1 MKPALVSSG
10 IIECHSYTDHI
21 PDYAEHELARL
32 HAGRYSSLPHFEIYG
47 LTEQASTYVARRGEQ
62 ATTLLLY
69 RRDGPIVRVLNEG
82 IPLTMDAAQ
91 RFAAHMFQRERP
103 PAAVLLRAVQMD
115 DAPADALTQRVDC
128 EQDSVLPLPAD
139 HQAYLN
145 SLGSCTRSLLK
156 NRLNK
161 IRREHPSFAF
171 HVAEQD
177 RIDPQHVRTILALHR
192 ERGSS
197 WRHAVQLDAGE
208 EARVM
213 QMVARCGLVGVAVI
227 GGRCCGGSICYRNG
241 DVVSARF
248 LAHDAAYDLYR
259 LGFLCAYLMCATCV
273 EHSGIQ
279 QFNFGWGKEAY
290 KFRLGGKPRTLSDV
304 MIYRNQTQ
312 RLRLA
317 PLGLQLLGRGWQ
329 FRLRRLKNFFRA

>member
-1 MKPALVSSG
+1 MKPARISPG
-10 IIECHSYTDHI
+10 IVECHSYPDHI

-47 LTEQASTYVARRGEQ
+47 LTEQASTYVARRDAQ
-62 ATTLLLY
+62 PTTLLLY

-82 IPLTMDAAQ
+82 IPLTMNEAQ
-91 RFAAHMFQRERP
+91 RFATHIFGSPQP
-103 PAAVLLRAVQMD
+103 PAAVLLRAVRMD
-115 DAPADALTQRVDC
+115 DAPADALTQRVEC
-128 EQDSVLPLPAD
+128 EQDSVLTLPD
-139 HQAYLN
+139 NKENYLN

-156 NRLNK
+156 NRFNK
-161 IRREHPSFAF
+161 IRREHPSFEF
-171 HVAEQD
+171 HVAEKD
-177 RIDPQHVRTILALHR
+177 HVDPQHVRTILALHR
-192 ERGSS
+192 ARSS
-197 WRHAVQLDAGE
+197 RWRHAMQLDAGE
-208 EARVM
+208 ETRVM
-213 QMVARCGLVGVAVI
+213 RMVARCGMVGVASI

-259 LGFLCAYLMCATCV
+259 LGFLCAYLMCAACIETH
-273 EHSGIQ
+273 EIR

-290 KFRLGGKPRTLSDV
+290 KFRLGGQPRTLSDV
-304 MIYRNQTQ
+304 MIYRSQIQ

-329 FRLRRLKNFFRA
+329 FQLRRLKSFLRA